1 MRREPPAFQVL
12 LTKTEAEYVQNALDM
27 YSRLQMGQA
36 WIIADYVDP
45 EQNDVDGR
53 LAFKEKLQEVQ
64 ALITGDARPGV
75 SRYPTERNLQRGEL
89 VRDLF
94 EHLRYARTHD
104 RYASPLRYDP
114 QKVRE
119 VQAD

>member
-1 MRREPPAFQVL
+1 MREAPTFTVQ
-12 LTKTEAEYVQNALDM
+12 LTKTEAEHLQNALDL

-45 EQNDVDGR
+45 SQQGADGR

-64 ALITGDARPGV
+64 ILITGDPRPGV

-94 EHLRYARTHD
+94 EHVRYARTRD
-104 RYASPLRYDP
+104 RFAVPLRYDP
-114 QKVRE
+114 SKVTE
-119 VQAD
+119 VQPD